1 MIVVN
6 EISTRGSGRTMTSRL
21 CGLFLALG
29 TFLIAGCTA
38 SRNAY
43 RPGGDMPYPLK
54 EPPKA
59 GEIDHLPTG
68 LRLSF
73 DGMMEMVSGARLVCI
88 GETHDNL
95 HAHRVEL
102 LVLRELYRRYPGEVA
117 IGMEMFRAPDQP
129 ILDRW
134 TRAELSEIE
143 FLKAT
148 KWYENWGSDFGYYRD
163 ILNFAR
169 ENRIDVVALNPSR
182 ELQEE
187 VRNSGLDNVS
197 GSLKAK
203 LPEVGLP
210 DPYQRAALKAV
221 YGAHLP
227 TEGMFDAFF
236 RVQLLWEETMAVRVV
251 DYLRSPRGEGR
262 KMVTLTGG
270 WHVRYGFGIP
280 KKVIRRMPMPY
291 SIILP
296 EEISIPEEK
305 KDQTMNVDLPP
316 IPLLPADFVW
326 WVPYE
331 GLEGKQVAM
340 GVRLVEKDNEVL
352 VEGVMPGSPAEKA
365 GILTGDR
372 IFSFEGQPV
381 SYVTDVFLRVR
392 GKKEGDEAAVAV
404 RRDGVEQSLR
414 VKFFPVPD
422 KNPHKY

>member
-1 MIVVN
+1 MAA
-6 EISTRGSGRTMTSRL
+6 G
-21 CGLFLALG
+21 AL
-29 TFLIAGCTA
+29 LLVAGCAGPRTV
-38 SRNAY
+38 Y
-43 RPGGDMPYPLK
+43 KPGGDLPYPLK

-59 GEIDHLPTG
+59 EEIHHLPTG
-68 LRLSF
+68 LELSF
-73 DGMMEMVSGARLVCI
+73 EKAMDMISGARLVCV

-102 LVLRELYRRYPGEVA
+102 LILRELYRRVPGKVA
-117 IGMEMFRAPDQP
+117 VGMEMFREPDQE

-134 TRAELSEIE
+134 TKGELSELE

-169 ENRIDVVALNPSR
+169 ESRIDVIALNPSR
-182 ELQEE
+182 ELQQE
-187 VRNSGLDNVS
+187 VRNSVPDNMPE
-197 GSLKAK
+197 SLKAK

-210 DPYQRAALKAV
+210 DPYQRAAMKAV

-227 TEGMFDAFF
+227 SEGMFEAFF

-251 DYLRSPRGEGR
+251 DYLRSPRGEGK
-262 KMVTLTGG
+262 KMVTITGG

-291 SIILP
+291 AIVLP

-305 KDQTMNVDLPP
+305 KDQRMNVDLPQ

-331 GLEGKQVAM
+331 GLEGKQVVM
-340 GVRLVEKDNEVL
+340 GVRLSGKDNEVL
-352 VEGVMPGSPAEKA
+352 VEGVTPGSPAEMA
-365 GILTGDR
+365 GILPGDR
-372 IFSFEGQPV
+372 IFSFDGHPV
-381 SYVTDVFLRVR
+381 PDVTDVFLRVR
-392 GKKEGDEAAVAV
+392 EKKEGDEAMVAV
-404 RRDGVEQSLR
+404 RRNGVEKSIQ
-414 VKFFPVPD
+414 VKFFPIPG
-422 KNPHKY
+422 KKPHQERPRS